1 MSTVTYKWEKF
12 LGLEST
18 APSVPGG
25 FQLNPLH
32 LALSLLQNRSSV
44 SDFASGSE
52 PLVEHATHV
61 FCESVLDSLTSL
73 PPEQSHCTFTL
84 DVLVAFH

>member
-12 LGLEST
+12 LGLESA
-18 APSVPGG
+18 APFVPGG

-32 LALSLLQNRSSV
+32 LALSLLQNHSSV
-44 SDFASGSE
+44 FHFASGSE

-61 FCESVLDSLTSL
+61 FCESPLDSLASQPSHLNKVTVPSRLTS
-73 PPEQSHCTFTL
+73 
-84 DVLVAFH
+84 

>member
-1 MSTVTYKWEKF
+1 MSTYKWEKF

-25 FQLNPLH
+25 LQLNPLH

-44 SDFASGSE
+44 SHFPSGRE
-52 PLVEHATHV
+52 PLVKHATHV
-61 FCESVLDSLTSL
+61 FCEGVLDSLA
-73 PPEQSHCTFTL
+73 SHL
-84 DVLVAFH
+84 IKAAYLHA